1 MMLMVVMISLTTA
14 DHCKLMMMMPRI
26 EGEKAIVNNCKCI
39 LNDDED
45 EEEEDNDDDDDCV
58 DYDDT

>member
-14 DHCKLMMMMPRI
+14 EHCKLMMMMPRI

-45 EEEEDNDDDDDCV
+45 EEEEDNDDDV
-58 DYDDT
+58 LG